1 MVLSLVTPVVR
12 GQRLD
17 QFEPVALAFSTSA
30 STQYSIA
37 PLFICATSLASLA
50 SPATMHGNVAD
61 FAGSSSGIARADVD
75 KKVEKSWFFAITWR
89 CYVDRSARSE
99 PNRPKR
105 PGEPAAGR
113 IEVAFDL
120 LNARPDDVQPA
131 HGSRVEP
138 EDKKPTNHNRSRK
151 QTPRTQRQEHDVRVR

>member
-1 MVLSLVTPVVR
+1 
-12 GQRLD
+12 
-17 QFEPVALAFSTSA
+17 
-30 STQYSIA
+30 
-37 PLFICATSLASLA
+37 
-50 SPATMHGNVAD
+50 MHGNVAD

-120 LNARPDDVQPA
+120 LGARPDDVQPA

-138 EDKKPTNHNRSRK
+138 EGVVPASLVGSCE
-151 QTPRTQRQEHDVRVR
+151 QTP